1 MCASGKIDKMTLFN
15 YGLYV
20 CSVAGT
26 IMGISKEEIAK
37 MDKNME
43 IKSIKDIQISSD
55 EICDIL
61 HIEPSKAIG
70 DVYSILKDL
79 ILDGQLINDN
89 EQLKKHLE
97 IQGKK
102 WLNEGKFKKNF
113 TF

>member
-1 MCASGKIDKMTLFN
+1 
-15 YGLYV
+15 
-20 CSVAGT
+20 
-26 IMGISKEEIAK
+26 MGISKEEIAK